1 MNKSAWRQEHI
12 WPCCIRIICTT
23 IGQFANSRQVNTLM
37 ERILNRVLKNQSESN
52 QKDLTEQRKPSK
64 GTSRYLL
71 VRVVWYFLTNQRAQW
86 SENQINTL
94 RLSTLTGKTTL
105 KFSTNL
111 FLWSSSK
118 GKRRKGRRPGATT
131 NGWVLSRVLIWKKN
145 RLYLI

>member
-64 GTSRYLL
+64 EKPVATCEGS
-71 VRVVWYFLTNQRAQW
+71 VIFLDQ
-86 SENQINTL
+86 
-94 RLSTLTGKTTL
+94 
-105 KFSTNL
+105 
-111 FLWSSSK
+111 SK
-118 GKRRKGRRPGATT
+118 GAME
-131 NGWVLSRVLIWKKN
+131 
-145 RLYLI
+145 

>member
-37 ERILNRVLKNQSESN
+37 ERILNRVLKNQIESN

-86 SENQINTL
+86 SENQIDTL
-94 RLSTLTGKTTL
+94 RLSTLTGKL
-105 KFSTNL
+105 PSSFPKIFSYGPPQ
-111 FLWSSSK
+111 K
-118 GKRRKGRRPGATT
+118 GKRPGATT